1 MSVIKN
7 KKAFRKGTYSA
18 VLSVIVIAVVVV
30 LNLIVSQIP
39 SKYTQFDI
47 STGKLYT
54 IGDETKKT
62 LKNLQEDITIYYVVQ
77 SGSEDNNVEK
87 LLEQYEENS
96 SRITVEKIDP
106 VANPAFTQQY
116 AEDGLTENSMIVV
129 GSSRNK
135 TIDYSSLYETEIDY
149 TTYQQSVTGFDGEGQ
164 ITSAIAYV
172 ISEDMPIL
180 YYVEGHGEIS
190 IPTSLSE
197 QIEKANLELQSLNL
211 VTADAVP
218 GDAAALL
225 LNSPESDY
233 SEEEAEK
240 VITYLQNGGKAL
252 ILTDYV
258 GKDLENYDS
267 ILEEYGIEITD
278 GIVVETDTNHYVQQ
292 PYYIVPTIGSTDV
305 TDGMTLGSANIL
317 LSGCQGLK
325 VAEDVRDTLEIETV
339 LSPTEDA
346 YVKTSPD
353 KMTTYD
359 KEAGDTDGPFIVGV
373 TIAEGVT
380 IDTTGAEG
388 ESDSTEED
396 TEMDSASSEDGSE
409 QKQTQIACFSSSAIL
424 DEQMNTMVSGGNYTL
439 YMNCLAWM
447 VDTGDNE
454 LVTIASKSLSA
465 DYLMVSRGK
474 GVLFWFLIGMVL
486 PVVCLI
492 TGGVIC
498 YRRKK
503 R

>member
-18 VLSVIVIAVVVV
+18 ALSVIVIAVVVV
-30 LNLIVSQIP
+30 LNLVVGQIP

-54 IGDETKKT
+54 IGEETKKT
-62 LKNLQEDITIYYVVQ
+62 LKNLEEDITIYYVVQ
-77 SGSEDNNVEK
+77 SGSEDSNVEK

-96 SRITVEKIDP
+96 SKITVEKVDP

-116 AEDGLTENSMIVV
+116 AENELNENSLIVV
-129 GSSRNK
+129 GGNRNK

-149 TTYQQSVTGFDGEGQ
+149 TTYQQQITGFDGEGQ

-172 ISEDMPIL
+172 VSKDMPIL

-190 IPTSLSE
+190 IPTSLNE
-197 QIEKANLELQSLNL
+197 RIEKANLELQSLNL

-218 GDAAALL
+218 EDAAALL

-233 SEEEAEK
+233 SAEEAEK
-240 VITYLQNGGKAL
+240 VITYLKNGGKAL
-252 ILTDYV
+252 ILTDYI
-258 GKDLENYDS
+258 GEDLENYDS
-267 ILEEYGIEITD
+267 ILEEYGVEITD

-292 PYYIVPTIGSTDV
+292 PYYIVPTIGATDV

-317 LSGCQGLK
+317 LSGCQGLQVK
-325 VAEDVRDTLEIETV
+325 EDVRETLEFETV
-339 LSPTEDA
+339 LSPTESA
-346 YVKTSPD
+346 YVKTMPD
-353 KMTTYD
+353 NMTTYD
-359 KEAGDTDGPFIVGV
+359 KEDGDVDGPFIVGV
-373 TIAEGVT
+373 TIAENVT
-380 IDTTGAEG
+380 GDAVDTDS
-388 ESDSTEED
+388 ESDSEED
-396 TEMDSASSEDGSE
+396 IADASAVADNTTE
-409 QKQTQIACFSSSAIL
+409 QKQTQIACFSSSAIMN
-424 DEQMNTMVSGGNYTL
+424 EQMNSMVSDGNYTL

-447 VDTGDNE
+447 VDTGDNQ
-454 LVTIASKSLSA
+454 LVSIASKSLSA
-465 DYLMVSRGK
+465 DYLIVSRGK
-474 GVLFWFLIGMVL
+474 GLLFWFLFGMVV